1 MADIMKVITVV
12 GTRPELIR
20 LSEII
25 KNLDQNF
32 NHVLVHTNQN
42 FDHELKKVFFD
53 QLNIRY
59 PKYDL
64 KILENSTIKTISK
77 ILLKIEEVILK
88 EKPDAFFVLGDTN
101 SALSALVAKK
111 YKIPIFHYEAGNR
124 CCDQRVPEEIN
135 RKIVDHIS
143 DMNLTYSNYAADNLI
158 REGIN
163 KNSII
168 KVGSPLKEVIM
179 KNYERILS
187 NNIVNRLKLKKN
199 EFFLFSFHREENVD
213 NPIQLKKFV
222 DLINKLSINYK
233 DKIVLSLHP
242 RTRKNLK
249 KNNLNFYKRIIIKR
263 PFGFIEYMNLQT
275 NAKIVFSDSGSLP
288 EEASILDFKA
298 ICLRDSFE
306 RQETSTVQSS
316 IMSEL
321 DFKQIQGIIKILNN
335 SKKYNKLIDD
345 YADENISSKISKI
358 IISHTPIINKNIW
371 KKKS

>member
-1 MADIMKVITVV
+1 M
-12 GTRPELIR
+12 
-20 LSEII
+20 
-25 KNLDQNF
+25 
-32 NHVLVHTNQN
+32 
-42 FDHELKKVFFD
+42 
-53 QLNIRY
+53 
-59 PKYDL
+59 
-64 KILENSTIKTISK
+64 
-77 ILLKIEEVILK
+77 
-88 EKPDAFFVLGDTN
+88 
-101 SALSALVAKK
+101 
-111 YKIPIFHYEAGNR
+111 
-124 CCDQRVPEEIN
+124 
-135 RKIVDHIS
+135 
-143 DMNLTYSNYAADNLI
+143 
-158 REGIN
+158 
-163 KNSII
+163 
-168 KVGSPLKEVIM
+168 
-179 KNYERILS
+179 
-187 NNIVNRLKLKKN
+187 
-199 EFFLFSFHREENVD
+199 FSFHREENVD
-213 NPIQLKKFV
+213 NLIQLKKFV
-222 DLINKLSINYK
+222 DLINRLSITYK